1 MSGED
6 YFMRMIAQL
15 SMVIAHVTGLKR
27 AKRYDEGQQVLNDAL
42 SQTLGLS
49 SNTVEILSYSE
60 LIQLIS
66 RGTKIDTDRCLA
78 LAKIMKHKADLYEA
92 QQENGTAFNLYL
104 KSLNLY
110 IEALLANDELR
121 TSENIQDIDG
131 IIQIVKSAILPDAS
145 KLLIFKYYEMVR
157 RFDKAENTLFNLLD
171 ANDYDID
178 TVKCGLAFYE
188 RLFSKEESELL
199 EGNLPATEV
208 REGYEE
214 LCKYLI

>member
-15 SMVIAHVTGLKR
+15 SMVIAHVIGLKR

-49 SNTVEILSYSE
+49 SNTVEILSYGE
-60 LIQLIS
+60 LIQLVS
-66 RGTKIDTDRCLA
+66 RGNKIDTDRCLA
-78 LAKIMKHKADLYEA
+78 LAKIIKHKADLYEA
-92 QQENGTAFNLYL
+92 QDANGTAFNLYL

-110 IEALLANDELR
+110 IEALLTNDELR
-121 TSENIQDIDG
+121 TSENILDIDE
-131 IIQIVKSAILPDAS
+131 IIQTIKSTVLPDAS
-145 KLLIFKYYEMVR
+145 KLLLFKYYEMVR
-157 RFDKAENTLFNLLD
+157 RFDKAENTLFDLLD
-171 ANDYDID
+171 TNDYDID

-188 RLFSKEESELL
+188 RLFTKTESELL
-199 EGNLPATEV
+199 EGNLPVTEV

-214 LCKYLI
+214 LSKYLL